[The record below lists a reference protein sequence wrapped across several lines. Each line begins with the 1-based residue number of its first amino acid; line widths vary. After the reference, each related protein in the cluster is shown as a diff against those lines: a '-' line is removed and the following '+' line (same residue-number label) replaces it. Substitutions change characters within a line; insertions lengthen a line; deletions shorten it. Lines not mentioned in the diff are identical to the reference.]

1 MSYFVHRV
9 GRTGRNN
16 LSGIAITL
24 YSPGE
29 EDEIQTIENMGIT
42 FEEKTIRN
50 HEIVDAPEK
59 RAERKKPTKP
69 LEYDA
74 EIAGLVKKSKK
85 KVKPGY
91 RRKIRSKRKELNKQK
106 NRQKRKQNRKNR

>member
-1 MSYFVHRV
+1 MYEIPKSLFYLIHR
-9 GRTGRNN
+9 GRQTRRNT
-16 LSGIAITL
+16 LSEFAISL

-50 HEIVDAPEK
+50 HEIADAPEK
-59 RAERKKPTKP
+59 RAERKKPTQP

-74 EIAGLVKKSKK
+74 QIAGLVKKSKK

-91 RRKIRSKRKELNKQK
+91 RRKIR
-106 NRQKRKQNRKNR
+106 